1 MDKINDYNKQYYQDV
16 LTKTYDRR
24 YFEEVVK
31 KMKNV
36 KALAMII
43 LDMQLEMMI

>member
-1 MDKINDYNKQYYQDV
+1 MDKINDYNKQYYQDI

-31 KMKNV
+31 KNEKRKSTGN
-36 KALAMII
+36 
-43 LDMQLEMMI
+43 DQC